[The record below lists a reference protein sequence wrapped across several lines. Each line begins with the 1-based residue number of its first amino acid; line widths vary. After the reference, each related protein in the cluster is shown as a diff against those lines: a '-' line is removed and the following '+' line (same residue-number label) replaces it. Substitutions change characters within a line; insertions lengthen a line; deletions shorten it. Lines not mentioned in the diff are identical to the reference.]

1 MPQRSHNPL
10 VDKAGKIILD
20 QEEAAKLKKKAIGVV
35 SSSEDEDV
43 SEYFARPKRVVE
55 SSRRLCPSSTPKPG
69 G

>member
-20 QEEAAKLKKKAIGVV
+20 QEEAAKLKKKAIWVV

-43 SEYFARPKRVVE
+43 SEYFALPKRE
-55 SSRRLCPSSTPKPG
+55 SSG
-69 G
+69 Q